1 MSTLHLFHVES
12 LESKFQGLLHIQGEI
27 ENKQSN
33 MKTNLA
39 TLKELYTNLVK
50 QNNKKIF
57 LFCLDS
63 FYFQYKTLSVELD
76 NIERFI
82 TMINNRMYGDY
93 YKLYNIILME
103 TSQNDSDV
111 QSLLQEFKNF
121 TPYKD
126 LDPFHNYQKDEMISL
141 HKHILTLLNH
151 LQLKSLKKEQ
161 EIVDYGEMT
170 TLGMGVGNF
179 MQTLSYHNTLTK
191 EQMGLYVNYLQ
202 FFHKSQEGYLTKLFI
217 RIEGFLKEV
226 EEDILHHRGGQT
238 TQMTIQS
245 PLHKEL
251 QEEKEAK
258 KQDLKENI
266 QLLENNIEVQIQ
278 EKEQKKGKVVNIKAV
293 KKENPKKDEKEETET
308 QEDIEE
314 PKKDAKQKKND
325 DKNKNDDKE
334 QKK

>member
-12 LESKFQGLLHIQGEI
+12 LESKFQELLHIQSEI

-111 QSLLQEFKNF
+111 QLLLQEFKNF

-151 LQLKSLKKEQ
+151 LQLKALKKEQ

-191 EQMGLYVNYLQ
+191 EQMGLYINYLQ

-226 EEDILHHRGGQT
+226 EQDILQHGGGQN

-251 QEEKEAK
+251 QEEKQQK
-258 KQDLKENI
+258 KQALKENI
-266 QLLENNIEVQIQ
+266 ELLENNIEVEIHDKEIKP
-278 EKEQKKGKVVNIKAV
+278 EKKEEKKEEKKVE
-293 KKENPKKDEKEETET
+293 KKEETPKKTEKKEENPKKKEEKTT
-308 QEDIEE
+308 DNN
-314 PKKDAKQKKND
+314 KK
-325 DKNKNDDKE
+325 DDKE

>member
-1 MSTLHLFHVES
+1 MSTLHLFHIEN
-12 LESKFQGLLHIQGEI
+12 LESKFQELLHIQSEI

-33 MKTNLA
+33 MKTNLGS
-39 TLKELYTNLVK
+39 LKDLYTNLVK

-103 TSQNDSDV
+103 TCQNDSDV
-111 QSLLQEFKNF
+111 QLLLQEFKNF

-126 LDPFHNYQKDEMISL
+126 LDPFHNYEKDEMISL

-179 MQTLSYHNTLTK
+179 MQTLSYHNTMTK

-251 QEEKEAK
+251 QNEKEAK

-278 EKEQKKGKVVNIKAV
+278 EKEQKNGKVVNIKAV
-293 KKENPKKDEKEETET
+293 KKENPKKEETEQ
-308 QEDIEE
+308 QEEE
-314 PKKDAKQKKND
+314 EKKDTKQQKKKND